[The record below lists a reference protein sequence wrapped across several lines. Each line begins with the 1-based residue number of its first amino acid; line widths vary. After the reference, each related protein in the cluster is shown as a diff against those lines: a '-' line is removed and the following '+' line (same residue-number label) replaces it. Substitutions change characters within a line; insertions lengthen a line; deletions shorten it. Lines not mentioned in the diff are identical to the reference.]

1 MSLLTQCLERILR
14 WEQKLFPSQVS
25 LLQPGLSDAEINQI
39 TQDWPIHLPKEVR
52 ELYKWRNGSRSN
64 DIGEYDWIFD
74 GFTFL
79 PLQEI
84 SVEYQPGTEENRWNY
99 PNDFYPNSLKIF
111 ISPEPDQGY
120 IIVSKEGKIYWIEFG
135 WWCDGFWVCEMYYT
149 SLTNM
154 MLTLAE
160 YNEKND
166 YVCSIWYLSKKTKNE
181 GLQIWYKYN
190 SSHFDGS
197 EIKDLLSQP
206 SWESISRMVTGLIK
220 FRNPKMSEFLAHLI
234 QRIGINSEDSD
245 IKQLVSKLIYQE
257 DDCQKIGVS
266 IKQLQKEY
274 WQTRPKS
281 KLSLY
286 QEGIIEVENNEIDY
300 FIDALESSDATI
312 QRTVAFLL
320 FMLKAVDVL
329 ILALKNNDAGIRRES
344 VWALGQI
351 GDSRA
356 TEQLIEA
363 LRDSNVEV
371 REAARE
377 AYEKM
382 VLKFPEIVNIL
393 PF

>member
-1 MSLLTQCLERILR
+1 MSLLTQALEGILK

-39 TQDWPIHLPKEVR
+39 TQDWPIQLPTEVR
-52 ELYKWRNGSRSN
+52 ELYKWRNGSGAD
-64 DIGEYDWIFD
+64 DIGQYNGIFD

-84 SVEYQPGTEENRWNY
+84 SVEYQPGTEENRWKY

-111 ISPEPDQGY
+111 LTPEPDQGY

-135 WWCDGFWVCEMYYT
+135 CWCDGFWVCEMYYT

-154 MLTLAE
+154 MLTLAQ

-166 YVCSIWYLSKKTKNE
+166 YVCSIWYKSRKTKDE
-181 GLQIWYKYN
+181 GLKIWYKYN
-190 SSHFDGS
+190 SYHFEDS

-206 SWESISRMVTGLIK
+206 SWESVSRIVTDSIK
-220 FRNPKMSEFLAHLI
+220 FKNPKMWELLAHLVPK
-234 QRIGINSEDSD
+234 IGINTENSD
-245 IKQLVSKLIYQE
+245 IRLLTAKLIYQE
-257 DDCQKIGVS
+257 DDCQRIGLS
-266 IKQLQKEY
+266 IKKLENEY
-274 WQTRPKS
+274 WQTRPTS

-286 QEGIIEVENNEIDY
+286 QKGLIEVEDNEIDY

-312 QRTVAFLL
+312 KRTVAFLL
-320 FMLKAVDVL
+320 FMLNAVEPL
-329 ILALKNNDAGIRRES
+329 IQALKNNDAGIRRES

-356 TEQLIEA
+356 AEQLIEA

-377 AYEKM
+377 AY
-382 VLKFPEIVNIL
+382 
-393 PF
+393 